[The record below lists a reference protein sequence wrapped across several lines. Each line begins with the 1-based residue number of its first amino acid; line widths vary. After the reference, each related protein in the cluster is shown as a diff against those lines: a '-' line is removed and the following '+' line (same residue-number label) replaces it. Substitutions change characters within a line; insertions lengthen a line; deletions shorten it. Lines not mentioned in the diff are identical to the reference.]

1 VSNGRRARRFG
12 IIAVI
17 GALALAFGVAYLRHH
32 GESQATAKVTSV
44 ICDWRHNRMYATAT
58 VKNTSSQQ
66 GNFDLRVYYALAE
79 HGKHWMTALA
89 PVDAHT
95 SKTFSW
101 ADSPFSYT
109 GGRVTSCTGSVA
121 LEPEGND

>member
-17 GALALAFGVAYLRHH
+17 GALALAFGVAWRHH
-32 GESQATAKVTSV
+32 GQSQVTAKVTSV
-44 ICDWRHNRMYATAT
+44 SCDWRHNRMYATAT
-58 VKNTSSQQ
+58 VKNTGSQQ
-66 GNFDLRVYYALAE
+66 GYFDLRVYYALAE
-79 HGKHWMTALA
+79 HGKRWMTALA
-89 PVDAHT
+89 PVDAHS

-109 GGRVTSCTGSVA
+109 GERVTSCTGSVA
-121 LEPEGND
+121 LDSEGND